1 MAFAPSKGSTIV
13 QTERGLTISGTRITL
28 YDVMGSIKAECP
40 FEEICE
46 NFGLTSA
53 QLNTALDYIKEHQA
67 EVEAEYQ
74 EVIQS
79 AEANRQY
86 WEEGNR
92 ERFAQIAALP
102 PQPGQEELRQ
112 KLQAWKDRLEA

>member
-1 MAFAPSKGSTIV
+1 MAFAPSKKSTIV

-28 YDVMGSIKAECP
+28 YDVMGSLKAEYP
-40 FEEICE
+40 LSEICE
-46 NFGLTSA
+46 NLGLTSA
-53 QLNTALDYIKEHQA
+53 QLNIALDYIKEHQA
-67 EVEAEYQ
+67 KVEAEYQ

-86 WEEGNR
+86 WEERNR

-102 PQPGQEELRQ
+102 PKPGQEELRK